1 MEYFI
6 HRKRLYVS
14 ETWVTKQLLPDLQAV
29 CAVTFSGE
37 KVVFYFF
44 NMDYGCLRQRCG
56 IKQLSYFLT
65 LWNSLSQSGGLFF

>member
-1 MEYFI
+1 M
-6 HRKRLYVS
+6 YVS

-44 NMDYGCLRQRCG
+44 NMDYGRLRQRCG
-56 IKQLSYFLT
+56 IKLSKVHNLIRVKDFE
-65 LWNSLSQSGGLFF
+65 SLLL